1 MVAVVC
7 TPSWRSFCC
16 LLMCASGTNQ
26 ARIAAMLRNL
36 ALFYAKDASALF
48 MVRVAQGL
56 LHTGKGSITLC
67 PVHTE
72 RSLVSPTGLAGLLA
86 TLTAVMDSQNG
97 VCVCVCVCVYVC
109 VCVFGGVCVCVCVCV
124 CVWRLSLQRWLCWAD
139 WFAGPALTRQC
150 CCAMATTIFSTWH
163 WPCTRASSARWIRT
177 SSPSPPPC
185 AWVRLL
191 TLSHRPVRLHLLDIA
206 TVMHGRALS
215 L

>member
-1 MVAVVC
+1 MLSFFFKKKCGMVAVVC
-7 TPSWRSFCC
+7 TSSWRSFCC

-97 VCVCVCVCVYVC
+97 VCVCVCVCMYVC

-124 CVWRLSLQRWLCWAD
+124 CVRVCGGCRCNGGCVGLIGLL
-139 WFAGPALTRQC
+139 AL
-150 CCAMATTIFSTWH
+150 
-163 WPCTRASSARWIRT
+163 
-177 SSPSPPPC
+177 
-185 AWVRLL
+185 L
-191 TLSHRPVRLHLLDIA
+191 
-206 TVMHGRALS
+206 
-215 L
+215 